1 LYGGDSGDIGAILR
15 VMAGY
20 CSYKKVELSRLP
32 LYSSISPAHI
42 QSSLSGCH
50 MKIDSK
56 LFNRRQYI
64 QNYWQKV

>member
-1 LYGGDSGDIGAILR
+1 LSGVDIEDIGAILR

-20 CSYKKVELSRLP
+20 CLYKKVELNGPP
-32 LYSSISPAHI
+32 LYSSIRPAYI

-50 MKIDSK
+50 IKIDSK

-64 QNYWQKV
+64 QNYLQKG